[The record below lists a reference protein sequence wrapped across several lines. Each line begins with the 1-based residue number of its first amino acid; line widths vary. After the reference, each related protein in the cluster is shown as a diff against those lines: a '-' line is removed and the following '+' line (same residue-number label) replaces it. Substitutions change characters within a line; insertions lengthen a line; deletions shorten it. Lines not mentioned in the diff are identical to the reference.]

1 MDFEIWIK
9 SLNSTLPDPDDPSK
23 ATPDLTIGLL
33 QEFKS
38 TISEQRLI
46 PHHNPK
52 TIFTNLQ
59 QLFFTTGHPGIIAE
73 L

>member
-9 SLNSTLPDPDDPSK
+9 SLNQTLPDPDNGSK

-38 TISEQRLI
+38 TISEHRLI

-52 TIFTNLQ
+52 SIFTSLQ
-59 QLFFTTGHPGIIAE
+59 NIFFTTSHPLIIAE